1 MFLKEILSKEKHV
14 LNEIV
19 DKKVCNSKLYEK
31 SYVRNVLL
39 DSNRLHR
46 VENNKQFFIE
56 KKRRKRRKY
65 YYATHKL
72 KAVLVSARYRR
83 RRKEQLIRRKLRRK
97 IEKSKGQGPLHSL
110 EIINKIQSREQFK
123 KRGHKGNSSYT
134 TIRIYKSRKSNFIR
148 FEIAQFRI
156 CRPNQ
161 FVNLFLKGIR
171 TLITGRIKE
180 RENSLIL
187 LNAEK
192 GGFSCYSSG
201 FRGFLPETQ
210 FNKMLKIGRKKC
222 SKSRLAFKSLVEYQR
237 FRWFVSSPPRLRFV
251 IKTFTKVFRFRR
263 NNFVLSRKK
272 KSHDSTRLLPKI
284 IFHSTNSSRK
294 KTRAKLTGLELIK
307 KFECFKRRI

>member
-1 MFLKEILSKEKHV
+1 MENINKKLKKTLFISPVIRELNNTENYYKEKIKSMLLSGFELCTISMLPAFV
-14 LNEIV
+14 SKDGKSRSLIL
-19 DKKVCNSKLYEK
+19 KK
-31 SYVRNVLL
+31 
-39 DSNRLHR
+39 
-46 VENNKQFFIE
+46 
-56 KKRRKRRKY
+56 
-65 YYATHKL
+65 
-72 KAVLVSARYRR
+72 
-83 RRKEQLIRRKLRRK
+83 
-97 IEKSKGQGPLHSL
+97 

-134 TIRIYKSRKSNFIR
+134 TIHIYKSRKSNFIR

-210 FNKMLKIGRKKC
+210 FNKMLKIGRQKC
-222 SKSRLAFKSLVEYQR
+222 SKNRLAFKSLFEYQR

-251 IKTFTKVFRFRR
+251 IKTFIKVFRFRR

-294 KTRAKLTGLELIK
+294 KTRTQLTRLELTK

>member
-1 MFLKEILSKEKHV
+1 MFLKEILSREKHV

-39 DSNRLHR
+39 DSDRLHR

-65 YYATHKL
+65 YVTHKL
-72 KAVLVSARYRR
+72 KTVVLKATRR
-83 RRKEQLIRRKLRRK
+83 RRKKEQLIRRKLRRK
-97 IEKSKGQGPLHSL
+97 IEKSKKILHSL
-110 EIINKIQSREQFK
+110 EIIDKIQSREQFK

-134 TIRIYKSRKSNFIR
+134 TIHIYKSRKSNFIR

-161 FVNLFLKGIR
+161 FIDLFLKGIR

-180 RENSLIL
+180 RENSLML

-210 FNKMLKIGRKKC
+210 FHKMIKIGFKRYKS
-222 SKSRLAFKSLVEYQR
+222 SKSLLAFKSLVEYQR
-237 FRWFVSSPPRLRFV
+237 FRWFVSSPPRLRF
-251 IKTFTKVFRFRR
+251 IIRTFTKVFRFRR

-272 KSHDSTRLLPKI
+272 KSHSSTRLLPRI
-284 IFHSTNSSRK
+284 LFHSTKFFRK
-294 KTRAKLTGLELIK
+294 KTRAQLTRLESIK
-307 KFECFKRRI
+307 KFEYFKRRI